1 MINSTS
7 TETTGQMVASG
18 LNVDGFVT
26 TNVRAYQR
34 GSITGFEG
42 AENLSGV
49 LHALKIYVDAED
61 VAAGATYEITAGGL
75 PGKANVFFS
84 TDDGVLFRADSGKV
98 KIELFDKELQ
108 EAVIKVKALQH
119 SHDQVEE
126 VEVLVEADFK
136 KFE

>member
-42 AENLSGV
+42 TENLSGV
-49 LHALKIYVDAED
+49 LHTLKIYVDAED

-75 PGKANVFFS
+75 PGKAIVFFS

-98 KIELFDKELQ
+98 KIEIFDKELQ

>member
-1 MINSTS
+1 
-7 TETTGQMVASG
+7 MVASG

-34 GSITGFEG
+34 VSITGFEG
-42 AENLSGV
+42 SKILSGV
-49 LHALKIYVDAED
+49 LHTLKIYVHTED
-61 VAAGATYEITAGGL
+61 IVAGTPYEITAGGL

>member
-1 MINSTS
+1 
-7 TETTGQMVASG
+7 MVASG

-42 AENLSGV
+42 TENLSGV
-49 LHALKIYVDAED
+49 LHTLKIYVDAED

-75 PGKANVFFS
+75 PGKAIVFFS

-98 KIELFDKELQ
+98 KIEIFDKELQ